1 MPDPFGGELTDT
13 STPKI
18 GSRHA
23 APGRRLQFAGE
34 LEQEF
39 RAAHLIRTRARTR
52 LFQALELLVSPALAY
67 LYLHE
72 AGSDRHPEVL
82 VCLAIGM
89 TISVVLLILALR
101 RFDVHG
107 YVRAAIWLIPLRSMA
122 FATVIA
128 HFVGYSGAGTAVL
141 TASAFGHFF
150 FAGLLF
156 HQALPAALATL
167 GAYFV
172 ALLWNDAPAGL
183 VGYAIVAVLAVQTMA
198 TVVAYDLQRAE
209 RIAFIEHGAERS
221 RAEHDGLTGLRN
233 RRDFDERFDA
243 YWQQAM
249 REREPLTV
257 MLIDVD
263 HFKGYNDRYG
273 HQAGDDVL
281 RRVARAVRV
290 AARTS
295 DVVARYGGEEFV
307 ILAPGLDESSTAAL
321 GERIRATVEQLGIA
335 HEGSGCARVVTVS
348 IGAAH
353 VQPQQ
358 RRSPAGALQL
368 ADENLYRSKR
378 EGRNRFVMRGADYES
393 LSTGRFRHS
402 S

>member
-1 MPDPFGGELTDT
+1 MRGKLADT
-13 STPKI
+13 STPQFR
-18 GSRHA
+18 SELA
-23 APGRRLQFAGE
+23 SFGRGLQFSGE

-39 RAAHLIRTRARTR
+39 RAAHLIRNRARTR
-52 LFQALELLVSPALAY
+52 LFQGLELFVAPTLAY
-67 LYLHE
+67 LYVHD
-72 AGSDRHPEVL
+72 AGADRHPEVL
-82 VCLAIGM
+82 VGLAIGM
-89 TISVVLLILALR
+89 TISIVLLILVLR
-101 RFDVHG
+101 RFDVQG
-107 YVRAAIWLIPLRSMA
+107 YVRAAIWLIPLRSMM
-122 FATVIA
+122 FAIAIA

-141 TASAFGHFF
+141 TASTFGHFF

-156 HQALPAALATL
+156 HQALPAALAML
-167 GAYFV
+167 VAYL
-172 ALLWNDAPAGL
+172 ATLLWYEVSAGL
-183 VGYAIVAVLAVQTMA
+183 VGYAIVTVVAVQTMA
-198 TVVAYDLQRAE
+198 TVVAYDLQRAA
-209 RIAFIEHGAERS
+209 RIAFIEHGTERS

-249 REREPLTV
+249 GEREPLTV
-257 MLIDVD
+257 MLIDID
-263 HFKGYNDRYG
+263 HFKGFNDRYG

-281 RRVARAVRV
+281 RRVAQAVRV

-307 ILAPGLDESSTAAL
+307 MLATGLDEPAAAAL
-321 GERIRATVEQLGIA
+321 GERIRTTVEQLGIA
-335 HEGSGCARVVTVS
+335 HEGSGCAQVVTIS

-358 RRSPAGALQL
+358 GRSPAGALQL
-368 ADENLYRSKR
+368 ADENLYRAKR
-378 EGRNRFVMRGADYES
+378 DGRNRFLLRGADYES